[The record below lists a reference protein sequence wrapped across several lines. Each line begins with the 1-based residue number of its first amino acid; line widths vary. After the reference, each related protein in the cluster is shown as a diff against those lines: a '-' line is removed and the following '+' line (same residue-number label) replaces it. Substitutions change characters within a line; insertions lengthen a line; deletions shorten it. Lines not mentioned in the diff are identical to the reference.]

1 MPPNIPFQAEPRV
14 TLGSRT
20 LRRLAPLLG
29 GLTPVAMRLISSN
42 VASYLDIGEPAVSE
56 QRLPQVPPAEFRVL
70 LALLDGTKH
79 GHAIKLDIRERTGG
93 RVDMGPGTLYGAI
106 KRLVVRAWISEVD
119 PPEADDDERRRY
131 YTLTPAG
138 RAAAQA
144 EATRMAELLGIGRAK
159 GLELAGGA

>member
-1 MPPNIPFQAEPRV
+1 M
-14 TLGSRT
+14 
-20 LRRLAPLLG
+20 LG
-29 GLTPVAMRLISSN
+29 GLTPVAVRLISSN
-42 VASYLDIGEPAVSE
+42 VASYLDIDEPAVSE
-56 QRLPQVPPAEFRVL
+56 HRLPQVPPAEFRVL

-106 KRLVVRAWISEVD
+106 KRLVVRAWIAEVD

-159 GLELAGGA
+159 GLHLASGT